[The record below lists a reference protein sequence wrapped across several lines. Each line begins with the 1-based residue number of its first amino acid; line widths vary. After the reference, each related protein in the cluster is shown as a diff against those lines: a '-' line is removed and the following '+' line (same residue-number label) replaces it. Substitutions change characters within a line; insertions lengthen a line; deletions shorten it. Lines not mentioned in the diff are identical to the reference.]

1 MAFIAPP
8 ETPTDRV
15 ASLRRAYDE
24 TMQDPQFLSEIE
36 KSRSEFNPLPGEKLQ
51 KLVAAA
57 SDVSPAIVA
66 RIRQI
71 LGIAR

>member
-1 MAFIAPP
+1 
-8 ETPTDRV
+8 
-15 ASLRRAYDE
+15 
-24 TMQDPQFLSEIE
+24 MQDPQFLSEIE

-57 SDVSPAIVA
+57 FEVSPAIVG